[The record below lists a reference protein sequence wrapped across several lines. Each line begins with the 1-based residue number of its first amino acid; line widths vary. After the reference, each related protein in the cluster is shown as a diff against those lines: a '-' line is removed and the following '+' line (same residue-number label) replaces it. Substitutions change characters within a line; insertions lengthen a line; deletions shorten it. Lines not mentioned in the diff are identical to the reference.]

1 VRAPNGARFRRTP
14 RGVLPE
20 LVATLGERREASRRR
35 GKLVAANAIKI
46 LMNSL
51 YGVLGAGSSRLFSPD
66 VANAVTHFGQ
76 WAIRGA
82 VDCAEELGYAVI
94 YGDTDSL
101 FVESGESDPERALGV
116 AESLRE
122 TIDRRIGEQVRDG
135 FGCESFLEL
144 EFEKLY
150 RRFFLPEV
158 RGGEV
163 GSKKRYAG
171 LLVTEAGEEQIE
183 FVGLEAVRRD
193 WSAVAKRFQREL
205 LRLVFH
211 DEPVEAF
218 VVDFLARLRGGELDD
233 LLVYKKAIRKSLD
246 AYTQTTPPHV
256 KAARKLG
263 QRAGRII
270 AYVMTAAGP
279 EPAGETSAPPDYEHY
294 IEHQIQPVADAVL
307 RFLGLEFE
315 AIAGTQRQLR
325 LF

>member
-1 VRAPNGARFRRTP
+1 
-14 RGVLPE
+14 
-20 LVATLGERREASRRR
+20 
-35 GKLVAANAIKI
+35 
-46 LMNSL
+46 
-51 YGVLGAGSSRLFSPD
+51 
-66 VANAVTHFGQ
+66 
-76 WAIRGA
+76 
-82 VDCAEELGYAVI
+82 
-94 YGDTDSL
+94 
-101 FVESGESDPERALGV
+101 
-116 AESLRE
+116 
-122 TIDRRIGEQVRDG
+122 VRDG

-171 LLVTEAGEEQIE
+171 LLAAEAGEEQVE

-193 WSAVAKRFQREL
+193 WSAVSKRFQREL
-205 LRLVFH
+205 LDLVFH
-211 DEPVEAF
+211 DQRVEAF
-218 VVDFLARLRGGELDD
+218 VVDFLRRLRAGEFDD

-263 QRAGRII
+263 SRAGRII
-270 AYVMTAAGP
+270 AYVMTSAGP
-279 EPAGETSAPPDYEHY
+279 EPAGETTAAPDYEHY
-294 IEHQIQPVADAVL
+294 IEHQIRPVADAVL

-315 AIAGTQRQLR
+315 DIAGTQRQLR